1 MTLRMELT
9 AAAAISIMALV
20 AAVPSAIAGETI
32 EVQILNFDPDD
43 PSKVMVYKPEIVRA
57 NVGDTI
63 KFVSVDAFHNAQSIP
78 GMLPEGAEPFESPLS
93 QDYEYVVTQEGT
105 YGFLCL
111 PHSVMGM
118 AGLILVGDHTVNLE
132 DAKAVTHSGAIQTK
146 FDTLFAEIE

>member
-1 MTLRMELT
+1 MTFRMELT
-9 AAAAISIMALV
+9 AAAALSIMAMV

-32 EVQILNFDPDD
+32 EVQMLNFDPDD
-43 PSKVMVYKPEIVRA
+43 PTKVMVYKPEIVRA

-63 KFVSVDAFHNAQSIP
+63 KFVSTDAFHNAQSIP

-93 QDYEYVVTQEGT
+93 EDFEYVVTKEGV

-118 AGLILVGDHTVNLE
+118 AGLILVGDYTANLE
-132 DAKAVTHSGAIQTK
+132 DAKAVTHSGMIQTK